1 MFDHI
6 RENLEKINKN
16 ISEAARRS
24 GRKPEEITLVAVSK
38 TYPAEAITA
47 AVGFGIADVGES
59 RVQEAE
65 PKIQSL
71 GKIARWHMIGH
82 LQTNKAKKAVA
93 VFDFIQS
100 VDSLKL
106 AEEINRQAGEINRKI
121 DCLIE
126 INSAGESSKSG
137 LAPEMA
143 AELIEKAGKLEN
155 IILRGIM
162 TIGPLTDDRQL
173 IRNAFRKTRRLFEDG
188 RKSAGNQFD
197 TLSMGMSDD
206 YEIAIE
212 EGSNMV
218 RIGTAIFGS
227 RNK

>member
-24 GRKPEEITLVAVSK
+24 GRTPEEITLVAVSK

-47 AVGFGIADVGES
+47 AVGFGIADIGES

-65 PKIQSL
+65 PKILNL

-93 VFDFIQS
+93 AFDIIQS

-106 AEEINRQAGEINRKI
+106 AEEINRRAGEIKRKI

-143 AELIEKAGKLEN
+143 AELIKKAGKLEN

-173 IRNAFRKTRRLFEDG
+173 IRNAFRNTRRLFEDG
-188 RKSAGNQFD
+188 RKLTGKQFD

-218 RIGTAIFGS
+218 RIGTAIFGE
-227 RNK
+227 RER